1 MVVYDFG
8 VACARSL
15 LNRIHKLLVR
25 GSAPTATR
33 KTSRHPWFDGFDA
46 TASSAADAAETG
58 SEDALTAT
66 AKGVA
71 GLEATL
77 ATARARLADARR
89 EPPCQAPL
97 DAESLGLLVDALADT
112 THSLGALAR
121 CEAGVARDDSLQ
133 AMFARAARE
142 FADRAAAAE
151 KAIHFNS
158 DDRLSAALAAF
169 EDFRVELDK
178 GVSDAWDAYYDGAVQ
193 KSCSDEAALARMGA
207 LAAIEHACVHLS
219 GAASLADSADFE
231 SKGCVRSILDV

>member
-89 EPPCQAPL
+89 ELPCQAPL
-97 DAESLGLLVDALADT
+97 DAESLGLLVQGT
-112 THSLGALAR
+112 QQVER
-121 CEAGVARDDSLQ
+121 VQ
-133 AMFARAARE
+133 
-142 FADRAAAAE
+142 
-151 KAIHFNS
+151 S
-158 DDRLSAALAAF
+158 DGY
-169 EDFRVELDK
+169 ELD
-178 GVSDAWDAYYDGAVQ
+178 V
-193 KSCSDEAALARMGA
+193 
-207 LAAIEHACVHLS
+207 
-219 GAASLADSADFE
+219 
-231 SKGCVRSILDV
+231 